1 MRPLRHKA
9 EHTGG
14 AGFEPLTLDKSVP
27 CPLLPFSL
35 IFVALPAKPATN
47 LLVFVVEHHPLD

>member
-1 MRPLRHKA
+1 M
-9 EHTGG
+9 
-14 AGFEPLTLDKSVP
+14 TLDKSVP